1 MAFSFFPLQDLWD
14 LYRQRE
20 PFQALI
26 ERDLRVRWR
35 GTIGAVFWA
44 FSRPVFM
51 TAVLSLVFGEYLKL
65 QEDREIPY
73 ALLVLAGWIPWQLF
87 QSTVTEIASSYE
99 FSRSVLKRV
108 SLPSLAVPISATIV
122 NWPDALAGCILLLGG
137 LAWYQKGLSLGI
149 FLTFFPLLAAWLL
162 GIGVGLFLGSLSQRF
177 KDFRFLLPFLMQA
190 LFYLSPVGYS
200 SHSVSRAY
208 QDFLEFNPLSGILSW
223 MRSVIFLELE
233 KPPSLLPVLLF
244 ILGIYLMGAWLHHR
258 LRPGILDEL

>member
-1 MAFSFFPLQDLWD
+1 MAFSPFRDIWE
-14 LYRQRE
+14 LYCHRE
-20 PFQALI
+20 PFWALA

-65 QEDREIPY
+65 QENREIPY

-99 FSRSVLKRV
+99 FSRSVLRRV
-108 SLPSLAVPISATIV
+108 SLPNLVVPISATVV

-137 LAWYQKGLSLGI
+137 LLWYQKTLSLAV
-149 FLTFFPLLAAWLL
+149 LMLVFPLLTAWLL
-162 GIGVGLFLGSLSQRF
+162 GIGAGLFLGSLSQRF

-200 SHSVSRAY
+200 HHSVSPSY
-208 QDFLEFNPLSGILSW
+208 QAFLAFNPLSGILSW
-223 MRSVIFLELE
+223 MRSLIFSGLEE
-233 KPPSLLPVLLF
+233 TPSLFPVLGVV
-244 ILGIYLMGAWLHHR
+244 LGIYLIGALFHHW